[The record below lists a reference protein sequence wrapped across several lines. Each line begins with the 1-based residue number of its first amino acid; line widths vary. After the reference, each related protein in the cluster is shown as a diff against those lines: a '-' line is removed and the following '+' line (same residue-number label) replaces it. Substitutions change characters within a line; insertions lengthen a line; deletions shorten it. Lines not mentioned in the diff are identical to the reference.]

1 MQADEGMCNSAAVA
15 AGSIAAATGSF
26 EEKNAT
32 TLLPQCPSCVA
43 DLVQEPKILQEFV
56 TDQSKAHSQSHR
68 FTKSK
73 IGLKNKFACS
83 NLKPVVLGLRM

>member
-56 TDQSKAHSQSHR
+56 TDQSRAHR
-68 FTKSK
+68 FTKLK